1 MNDEKYVRK
10 VSNLKKCPLCEI
22 LDEEAN
28 NLIDILSSLES
39 EIATLKQKL
48 KDNQSSLIAVLA
60 DNEDLTKQL
69 RIESEACE
77 LLNEQVKELVQKNK
91 ELVRKNRRYEEA
103 LEYYADEEHLNA
115 NYPMELARE
124 ALQDD

>member
-1 MNDEKYVRK
+1 M
-10 VSNLKKCPLCEI
+10 KKLDSVGIVKATYDPEADIRCVPLYQ
-22 LDEEAN
+22 DEEGIFHVITKDT
-28 NLIDILSSLES
+28 LDKLYQTQVESLES
-39 EIATLKQKL
+39 EITTLKQKL

-91 ELVRKNRRYEEA
+91 ELTRKLRDN
-103 LEYYADEEHLNA
+103 D
-115 NYPMELARE
+115 
-124 ALQDD
+124 